1 MKTRIPAFD
10 AVKSFAIFLVVW
22 GHSIQYLM
30 PHDFF
35 HNPMFE
41 LIYAFHMPL
50 FMMVSGFFAFSSTK
64 PPFIRM
70 IKHKFIQLI
79 LPCISWGI
87 LSILLHTVKIVF
99 KGEALDINTLAASI
113 YHTLNGNYWFLKS
126 LFCCYL
132 IFNILFRLSH
142 RNTIF
147 LVIACLL
154 TTISTGKYSISFM
167 FPFFCIGILLNHY
180 SDWLQSHLKPIAYIS
195 AVLFIGMY
203 LFWDGN
209 YTVYQ
214 SPSFTFNYFL
224 KGDALPV
231 AAITTFR
238 FLIGL
243 AGSLCS
249 ISLFMLWGRRERQ
262 HRLWNILCRYG
273 RYTLGIYILQSL
285 ILEGQLSKIG
295 LRNMNMALYDFVVTP
310 VIALIT
316 ITLCIL
322 LIRCIERY
330 RLPSLWLLG
339 KEK

>member
-64 PPFIRM
+64 STFIKM

-99 KGEALDINTLAASI
+99 KGKALNINTLAASI

-132 IFNILFRLSH
+132 IFNILIFRD
-142 RNTIF
+142 
-147 LVIACLL
+147 
-154 TTISTGKYSISFM
+154 K
-167 FPFFCIGILLNHY
+167 
-180 SDWLQSHLKPIAYIS
+180 
-195 AVLFIGMY
+195 
-203 LFWDGN
+203 
-209 YTVYQ
+209 
-214 SPSFTFNYFL
+214 
-224 KGDALPV
+224 
-231 AAITTFR
+231 
-238 FLIGL
+238 
-243 AGSLCS
+243 
-249 ISLFMLWGRRERQ
+249 
-262 HRLWNILCRYG
+262 
-273 RYTLGIYILQSL
+273 
-285 ILEGQLSKIG
+285 
-295 LRNMNMALYDFVVTP
+295 
-310 VIALIT
+310 
-316 ITLCIL
+316 
-322 LIRCIERY
+322 
-330 RLPSLWLLG
+330 
-339 KEK
+339 